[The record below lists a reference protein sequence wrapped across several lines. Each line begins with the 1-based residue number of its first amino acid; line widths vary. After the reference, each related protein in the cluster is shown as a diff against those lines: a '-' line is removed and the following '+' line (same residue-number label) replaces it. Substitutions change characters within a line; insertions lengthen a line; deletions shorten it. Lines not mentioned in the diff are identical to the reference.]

1 MSPGG
6 ASRTVAVLGHYHGHN
21 LGDELVV
28 ETVMTAARSRI
39 PGVKIIA
46 ISLAPSDTQERYHV
60 RAVPIQPFATRARN
74 DSASPSGEEAS
85 EGSSVRSRLRRVP
98 GALPAR
104 RALGSVGRLVREV
117 PFSVRAYRLLRGVD
131 TVVVAGS
138 GALLDAWGPWNHPY
152 AIFRWAMLS
161 RLSGTRFVIPS
172 IGAGPIDS
180 RLGKAMILRL
190 VAAADYVSVRDPY
203 SGELLHSLGVERDLP
218 VLPDM
223 GYGYALLNGT
233 SPARNEPIRVGVNAM
248 AYQDPRY
255 GSYGDGHRFRVYLD
269 KMVEFVAGLLESGI
283 EVEVV
288 LFSSQTSND
297 PLVAADLVAALKAR
311 GLADHPHL
319 HDALDGITGG
329 DDLVRTIRECDYVV
343 AARYHVILL
352 ALALGIPTVGFS
364 YHPKTPDLLA
374 QAGHSEWCL
383 DIDDFTPQE
392 LLATLGSVRASDSD
406 EVRTA
411 LRAKA
416 ADLHAAV
423 ERQFDEILR
432 A

>member
-1 MSPGG
+1 MSRRGT
-6 ASRTVAVLGHYHGHN
+6 SRTVAVLGHYHGNN

-28 ETVMTAARSRI
+28 ETVMAAARSRI
-39 PGVKIIA
+39 PDVELVA
-46 ISLAPSDTQERYHV
+46 ISLAPGDSRERHHV
-60 RAVPIQPFATRARN
+60 RAIPIQPFAEPARN
-74 DSASPSGEEAS
+74 GSAAPSGEEAPES
-85 EGSSVRSRLRRVP
+85 SSVRSRLRRVP

-104 RALGSVGRLVREV
+104 RTLGSVGRVVREV

-172 IGAGPIDS
+172 IGAGPVET

-223 GYGYALLNGT
+223 GYGYARLEGA
-233 SPARNEPIRVGVNAM
+233 PPPRNEPIRVGVNAM

-255 GSYGDGHRFRVYLD
+255 GSYGDGRRFRAYLD
-269 KMVEFVAGLLESGI
+269 KTVDFVADLLESGN
-283 EVEVV
+283 EVV

-297 PLVAADLVAALKAR
+297 PMVAADLVAALEAR
-311 GLADHPHL
+311 GLADHPRL
-319 HDALDGITGG
+319 HDARDGIADG

-364 YHPKTPDLLA
+364 YHPKTQDLFA
-374 QAGHSEWCL
+374 QVGHPEWCL
-383 DIDDFTPQE
+383 DIDEFTPPE
-392 LLATLGSVRASDSD
+392 LMATLAAVRDSDTD
-406 EVRTA
+406 EVRAA
-411 LRAKA
+411 LRAGA
-416 ADLHAAV
+416 ADLRGKV
-423 ERQFDEILR
+423 EGQFDEILR